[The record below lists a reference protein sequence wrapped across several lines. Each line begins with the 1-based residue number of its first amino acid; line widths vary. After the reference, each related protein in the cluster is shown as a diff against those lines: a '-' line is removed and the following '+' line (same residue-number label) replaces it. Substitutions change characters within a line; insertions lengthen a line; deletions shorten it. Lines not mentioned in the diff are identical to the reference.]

1 MFCITNIWKTWIR
14 RLPFF
19 YVLLNIEWNSRLKTE
34 RKFKLWIIFVVYI
47 NLQGFWKLEKE
58 RKKKK
63 AGDIRPPGI
72 AYLWI
77 VLESPLCPGILIILR
92 HCTSILEALSWGVHV
107 LRIGQE
113 GTQCDAQERHIVL
126 ARVAE
131 LHLHSPV
138 ETDRTSME
146 QFQYLCRDLQ
156 NKLVSKYLKVI
167 LKYNSKFRV
176 NCRSHLEKRFLN
188 GFCMFSINETL
199 TSCVVVYVVY
209 STKMKVLEQ
218 IMKMFVKIQK
228 SFLGLILVSPKN

>member
-1 MFCITNIWKTWIR
+1 MK
-14 RLPFF
+14 
-19 YVLLNIEWNSRLKTE
+19 K
-34 RKFKLWIIFVVYI
+34 
-47 NLQGFWKLEKE
+47 KE
-58 RKKKK
+58 KKK

-131 LHLHSPV
+131 FHLHSPV

-146 QFQYLCRDLQ
+146 QYQYLCRDLQ
-156 NKLVSKYLKVI
+156 NELVSKYLKVI

-209 STKMKVLEQ
+209 STKMKALGQ

>member
-19 YVLLNIEWNSRLKTE
+19 LRFVEHRVKFSFENRKEIQALNHFCSLHKPARFLET
-34 RKFKLWIIFVVYI
+34 
-47 NLQGFWKLEKE
+47 WK

-63 AGDIRPPGI
+63 AGDICPPGI

-107 LRIGQE
+107 LRIGQK
-113 GTQCDAQERHIVL
+113 GTQCDAQERHVVL

-138 ETDRTSME
+138 ETDRIPME

-176 NCRSHLEKRFLN
+176 NCRSHLEKRFRN
-188 GFCMFSINETL
+188 GLCMFSINETL

-209 STKMKVLEQ
+209 SPKMKALGQ